1 MRNQVADDI
10 LRRAL
15 KAVMHR
21 RNIKEI
27 IKYKEIYEDLEEVTD
42 RFVDAMDII
51 SDITLRYTYRDRKL
65 RK

>member
-1 MRNQVADDI
+1 
-10 LRRAL
+10 
-15 KAVMHR
+15 MHR

-51 SDITLRYTYRDRKL
+51 SDITLRYTYRDRRQGK
-65 RK
+65 